1 MAINATSSV
10 AQAAA
15 TAADLSEVQQSALRK
30 AAWRLIPLLALAYFF
45 NYLDR
50 TSVGF
55 AALTMNKDLGLTAT
69 QFGWGA
75 GIMFFGYCICELPS
89 NLAMYRFGARRW
101 MARIMITW
109 GLAAAATAL
118 ATGPNSFYLIRS
130 ILGIAE
136 AGFFPGVIFF
146 LSTWFPVQYR
156 TRVLTWFTLA
166 VPLSSLIGGPVST
179 GLLQIDGWL
188 GLKGWQW
195 MFIIEGVPACILG
208 IFTLKML
215 ADTPADAKWLNKEE
229 RLALQLM
236 TAGANPA
243 TNASHESDEQHS
255 LGPALKDVRIYILG
269 LITFSFTIGSY
280 GIGIWLPQ
288 ILKGHG
294 LTTMATGWVSA
305 IPYFFVA
312 VGMLVWAKRV
322 DLSGRRISNL
332 VIACLLSALAL
343 IFSITFDQIVPAL
356 AGITL
361 ALVGTNAAR
370 AIFYTIP
377 SRFLSGQAAAGGIAL
392 INTMGAMGGFVGP
405 YLVGYLK
412 DATGS
417 FKAGMIGMAVVLGI
431 ATLLSCSLQ
440 YFLRD
445 E

>member
-1 MAINATSSV
+1 MAINASSSV
-10 AQAAA
+10 ARTAAAA
-15 TAADLSEVQQSALRK
+15 TDLSELEQCALRK

-75 GIMFFGYCICELPS
+75 GIMFFGYCLFEVPS

-118 ATGPNSFYLIRS
+118 AVGPNSFYVIRS

-146 LSTWFPVQYR
+146 LSTWFPPQYR

-166 VPLSSLIGGPVST
+166 VPLSSLVGGPVST
-179 GLLQIDGWL
+179 ALLQIDGWM

-195 MFIIEGVPACILG
+195 MFIIEGLPACVLG
-208 IFTLKML
+208 FVTLKML
-215 ADTPADAKWLNKEE
+215 ADKPADAKWLTKEE
-229 RLALQLM
+229 QLALQKM
-236 TAGANPA
+236 ASAE
-243 TNASHESDEQHS
+243 NARKQTSHSM
-255 LGPALKDVRIYILG
+255 GPVLRDVRVYILG

-294 LTTMATGWVSA
+294 LSTMATGWVSA
-305 IPYFFVA
+305 VPYFFVTL
-312 VGMLVWAKRV
+312 GMLMWAKRV
-322 DLSGRRISNL
+322 DLSGRRIANL
-332 VIACLLSALAL
+332 AIACLLSVLAL
-343 IFSITFDQIVPAL
+343 VFSIAFHQLVPAMV
-356 AGITL
+356 GITL
-361 ALVGTNAAR
+361 ALVGTNSAR

-417 FKAGMIGMAVVLGI
+417 FEAGMIGMAGVLAL
-431 ATLLSCSLQ
+431 ATLLTLSLQ
-440 YFLRD
+440 LFMRD

>member
-1 MAINATSSV
+1 MATIANSTMIRPAPV
-10 AQAAA
+10 PAEL
-15 TAADLSEVQQSALRK
+15 TAVQQSALRK

-55 AALTMNKDLGLTAT
+55 AALTMNQALGLSAS

-75 GIMFFGYCICELPS
+75 GIMFFGYCLFEVPS
-89 NLAMYRFGARRW
+89 NLAMYRYGARRW

-118 ATGPNSFYLIRS
+118 ATGPDSFYVIRA

-136 AGFFPGVIFF
+136 AGFFPGVIYY
-146 LSTWFPVQYR
+146 LSVWFPAQYR

-166 VPLSSLIGGPVST
+166 IPLSSLIGGPVSVW
-179 GLLQIDGWL
+179 LLQMHGVL
-188 GLKGWQW
+188 GMQGWQW
-195 MFIIEGVPACILG
+195 MFIIEGLPACVLG
-208 IFTLKML
+208 VVTLKIL
-215 ADTPADAKWLNKEE
+215 ADKPANARWLTPDE
-229 RLALQLM
+229 RTALETM
-236 TAGANPA
+236 TASA
-243 TNASHESDEQHS
+243 TTSKASRSF
-255 LGPALKDVRIYILG
+255 LPALKDARIYILS
-269 LITFSFTIGSY
+269 LITFCFTVGSY

-294 LTTMATGWVSA
+294 LSNVATGWVSA

-312 VGMLVWAKRV
+312 LGMLAWAKLV
-322 DLSGRRISNL
+322 DRSGRRIVNL
-332 VIACLLSALAL
+332 CAACLLAALGL
-343 IFSITFDQIVPAL
+343 IFSICFDQLLPAM

-377 SRFLSGQAAAGGIAL
+377 SRFLSGQAAAGGIAF
-392 INTMGAMGGFVGP
+392 INTFGAMGGFVGP

-412 DATGS
+412 ETTGS
-417 FKAGMIGMAVVLGI
+417 FQAGMVGMAGCLAI
-431 ATLLSCSLQ
+431 ATLLSYALR
-440 YFLRD
+440 YYLRD

>member
-1 MAINATSSV
+1 MAINATPSV
-10 AQAAA
+10 ARAAA
-15 TAADLSEVQQSALRK
+15 TAGDFSELEQRALRK

-75 GIMFFGYCICELPS
+75 GVMFFGYCMFEVPS

-101 MARIMITW
+101 MARIMVTW

-118 ATGPNSFYLIRS
+118 AVGPNSFYLIRS

-136 AGFFPGVIFF
+136 AGFFPGVIYF
-146 LSTWFPVQYR
+146 LSTWFPAQYR

-166 VPLSSLIGGPVST
+166 IPLSSLIGGPVST
-179 GLLQIDGWL
+179 GLLQIDGWM

-195 MFIIEGVPACILG
+195 MFIIEGLPACILG
-208 IFTLKML
+208 FVTLKIL
-215 ADTPADAKWLNKEE
+215 ADKPADATWLTSEE
-229 RLALQLM
+229 RMALQQM
-236 TAGANPA
+236 AAGEKAGNQAN
-243 TNASHESDEQHS
+243 HS

-294 LTTMATGWVSA
+294 LSTMATGWVSA
-305 IPYFFVA
+305 IPYFFVTL
-312 VGMLVWAKRV
+312 GMLLWAKRV
-322 DLSGRRISNL
+322 DMSGRRIANL
-332 VIACLLSALAL
+332 AMACLLSVLAL
-343 IFSITFDQIVPAL
+343 GFSIAFHELVPAL
-356 AGITL
+356 VGITL

-412 DATGS
+412 DKTGS
-417 FKAGMIGMAVVLGI
+417 FEAGMIGMAAVLAI
-431 ATLLSCSLQ
+431 ATLLTLSLQ
-440 YFLRD
+440 YFMRD